1 MDVEIGGVETVDGD
15 SVVVEI
21 VEVDTAPGQ
30 VPKWDIILI

>member
-21 VEVDTAPGQ
+21 GGVDTASGQ
-30 VPKWDIILI
+30 VPNWDIILR